1 MNKQNER
8 LVVLGMITGV
18 HGVGG
23 MVKVKSFTQD
33 PYAIGDYGPLLL
45 GDAQSETDQSDTDQ
59 SGTAKSGTAKSGTGK
74 RLTIAHM
81 QPHKDVFLV
90 RFEGVDGRDAAEAL
104 KGRELKIERT
114 ALPKAQ
120 EGEFYF
126 ADLAGLAV
134 KRDDGQIVGKVV
146 AVVNFG
152 AGDLLEIAFDGH
164 KKTELLAFDETT
176 VPVVD
181 VAGGFVVIDPP
192 DWLFGD
198 KADDLS

>member
-1 MNKQNER
+1 MSEQDER
-8 LVVLGMITGV
+8 LVVLGVITGV

-45 GDAQSETDQSDTDQ
+45 GD
-59 SGTAKSGTAKSGTGK
+59 TGK
-74 RLTIAHM
+74 RLAILNL

-90 RFEGVDGRDAAEAL
+90 RFEGVSGRDQAEAV
-104 KGRELKIERT
+104 KGLELKIERT
-114 ALPKAQ
+114 ALPKVDD
-120 EGEFYF
+120 GEFYF

-134 KRDDGQIVGKVV
+134 KRQNGEVVGKVV
-146 AVVNFG
+146 TVVNFG
-152 AGDLLEIAFDGH
+152 GGDLLEVAFDGR
-164 KKTELLAFDETT
+164 KKTELLAFDEAT

-192 DWLFGD
+192 DWL
-198 KADDLS
+198 LEE